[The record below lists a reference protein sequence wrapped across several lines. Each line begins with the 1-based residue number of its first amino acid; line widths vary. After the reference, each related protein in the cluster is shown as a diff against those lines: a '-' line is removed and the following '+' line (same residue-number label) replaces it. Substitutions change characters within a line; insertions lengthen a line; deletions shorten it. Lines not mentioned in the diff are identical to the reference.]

1 MYQSQFCYPHRMGTR
16 KHFTFSPIL
25 EAENITTSE
34 KEAFPP
40 ELLKFAEQLSSAG
53 KTVYDVFSEMD
64 LNEDGT
70 LDVSEFREGLTAL
83 EKNLWWTE
91 EFEIDALP
99 PYLIDSLVDEF
110 DRSGDGK
117 IDLTEFD
124 ALLRRIPGY
133 VVKSENKGP
142 GNKGTLLAAVLNL
155 IWFAV
160 LGNAT
165 GDLLYESLNGG
176 RIIGFVACLALFWP
190 ALAVFAYMVHKDRGK
205 YRLGRIE
212 SA

>member
-1 MYQSQFCYPHRMGTR
+1 MYQSQFCY

-70 LDVSEFREGLTAL
+70 LDVSEFREGLAAL

-91 EFEIDALP
+91 EFDIDALP

-117 IDLTEFD
+117 IAQTT
-124 ALLRRIPGY
+124 AGWPIRSIPTAQ
-133 VVKSENKGP
+133 SNTP
-142 GNKGTLLAAVLNL
+142 
-155 IWFAV
+155 
-160 LGNAT
+160 
-165 GDLLYESLNGG
+165 S
-176 RIIGFVACLALFWP
+176 
-190 ALAVFAYMVHKDRGK
+190 
-205 YRLGRIE
+205 
-212 SA
+212 